1 MTGLEISLLSLTGAL
16 FPLALVLTCMV
27 LLRWS
32 GARAG
37 AAGAVAAAIL
47 GYARFGADLST
58 LGVATW
64 KGALLSFHV
73 LYIIWPSLLLYYLVH
88 ASGAIRSIAVSVS
101 SLTQDHILQLLILG
115 FAFSSFLQ
123 GVAGFGVPVAVV
135 APLLIGLGFPPI
147 QAAAVPLIGHS
158 WAVTMGDLASSFQAL
173 LAVTE
178 LPARPVGLWSALFL
192 GFACVLTG
200 FAIAHVHAGLL
211 PIRRCFGSIV
221 MLCLSMALT
230 QLALSYFGHWILA
243 SFCAGMVGLAV
254 SLVLARLS
262 QKDYPSLLGLFP
274 AWPAP
279 WGSGTPHREIAP
291 PVIERPMGFNWAFS
305 AYYVLIVVVT
315 AFTLVPIL
323 HDAANFFTV
332 TFYFPPTATR
342 LGWITEASSYT
353 LNVFG
358 HPGAYLCYT
367 ILFAWLI
374 YRRTGHLQ
382 EGAFVAALKSVWKSG
397 VPTTFGILFMVIMA
411 MIMTY
416 SGIIF
421 VLARGAIALAGPSYP
436 LFSPFVG
443 LLGCFMTGSN
453 TNSNVLFGVLQ
464 RDIAILLDKD
474 PYILAA
480 LQTTG
485 GALGSM
491 IAPAKVLVGCATAG
505 LSGREG
511 EVLSVTIKY
520 CLLMVALISVLG
532 SVVLTLSEK

>member
-1 MTGLEISLLSLTGAL
+1 MFDLDISFFTASAAL
-16 FPLALVLTCMV
+16 FPLALVLICMV
-27 LLRWS
+27 FFRWS
-32 GARAG
+32 GTKAG
-37 AAGAVAAAIL
+37 SVGAVSAAIV
-47 GYARFGADLST
+47 GYFGFGAVPSVLA
-58 LGVATW
+58 VATW

-88 ASGAIRSIAVSVS
+88 ASGAIRSIAVGVS

-158 WAVTMGDLASSFQAL
+158 WSVTMGDLASSFQAL

-178 LPARPVGLWSALFL
+178 LSAKPLGVWAALFL
-192 GFACVLTG
+192 GVACVVTG
-200 FAIAHVHAGLL
+200 FAIAHVHAGVL

-221 MLCLSMALT
+221 VLSLSMALT
-230 QLALSYFGHWILA
+230 QFALSYFGHWILA
-243 SFCAGMVGLAV
+243 SFCAGMVGLAA
-254 SLVLARLS
+254 SLILARLTREN
-262 QKDYPSLLGLFP
+262 YPTLLGLFP

-279 WGSGTPHREIAP
+279 WGRATPHREVAQAFR
-291 PVIERPMGFNWAFS
+291 ERRMGFNLAFS
-305 AYYVLIVVVT
+305 AYYVLIAVVT
-315 AFTLVPIL
+315 AFTLIPAL
-323 HDAANFFTV
+323 HDAANFFNV
-332 TFYFPPTATR
+332 RVRFPATATAM
-342 LGWITEASSYT
+342 GWMTESSSYE
-353 LNVFG
+353 LSVFG

-367 ILFAWLI
+367 IFLAWLI
-374 YRRTGHLQ
+374 YRVTGHLHK
-382 EGAFVAALKSVWKSG
+382 GAFVAALKSTWRSG
-397 VPTTFGILFMVIMA
+397 VPTSLGILFMVIMA
-411 MIMTY
+411 MVMTY
-416 SGIIF
+416 SGMTF
-421 VLARGAIALAGPSYP
+421 LLARGAIALAGPAYP
-436 LFSPFVG
+436 LLSPFVG

-520 CLLMVALISVLG
+520 CLLMVTLVSLIG
-532 SVVLTLSEK
+532 WVVLTLSEK

>member
-1 MTGLEISLLSLTGAL
+1 MSGLDISLFSLSAAV
-16 FPLALVLTCMV
+16 FPLALVLICMV
-27 LLRWS
+27 LFRWS
-32 GARAG
+32 GAKAGWVG
-37 AAGAVAAAIL
+37 AASAVIVGYAGFGAGFSVLAVAAA
-47 GYARFGADLST
+47 
-58 LGVATW
+58 
-64 KGALLSFHV
+64 KGALLSFYV

-88 ASGAIRSIAVSVS
+88 ASGAIRSIAVGVS

-173 LAVTE
+173 LAVTG
-178 LPARPVGLWSALFL
+178 LSAKPLGLWAALFL
-192 GFACVLTG
+192 GLTCIVTG
-200 FAIAHVHAGLL
+200 FAIAHVHGGFLA
-211 PIRRCFGSIV
+211 IRRCFGSIV
-221 MLCLSMALT
+221 VLCLSMALT
-230 QLALSYFGHWILA
+230 QLALSYSGHWILG
-243 SFCAGMVGLAV
+243 SFCAGMIGLAA
-254 SLVLARLS
+254 SLIVAKLS
-262 QKDYPSLLGLFP
+262 RKNYPSLLGLFP
-274 AWPAP
+274 VWPAR
-279 WGSGTPHREIAP
+279 SERRTPQREVAQAFR
-291 PVIERPMGFNWAFS
+291 ERPMGFNLAFS

-315 AFTLVPIL
+315 VFTLIPTL
-323 HDAANFFTV
+323 HDAADFFTV
-332 TFYFPPTATR
+332 TFRFPATATAK
-342 LGWITEASSYT
+342 GWITESSSYEF
-353 LNVFG
+353 NVLG

-374 YRRTGHLQ
+374 YRATGHLQ
-382 EGAFVAALKSVWKSG
+382 KGAFVAALKSTWRSG
-397 VPTTFGILFMVIMA
+397 VPTGLGILFMVIMA
-411 MIMTY
+411 MVMTY
-416 SGIIF
+416 SGMTF
-421 VLARGAIALAGPSYP
+421 LLARGAIALTGTAYP
-436 LFSPFVG
+436 LLSPFVG

-520 CLLMVALISVLG
+520 CLLMVALVSLIGWL
-532 SVVLTLSEK
+532 VLTLGEK

>member
-1 MTGLEISLLSLTGAL
+1 MSGLEISLLTASAAV
-16 FPLALVLTCMV
+16 FPLALVLICMV
-27 LLRWS
+27 LFRWS
-32 GARAG
+32 GAKAG
-37 AAGAVAAAIL
+37 SVGAFSAVIV
-47 GYARFGADLST
+47 GYAGFGAGLSV
-58 LGVATW
+58 LGIAAW

-88 ASGAIRSIAVSVS
+88 ASGAIRSIAVGVS
-101 SLTQDHILQLLILG
+101 DLTQDHILQLLILG
-115 FAFSSFLQ
+115 FAFASFLQ

-173 LAVTE
+173 LAVTG
-178 LPARPVGLWSALFL
+178 LAAKPLGLWAALFL
-192 GFACVLTG
+192 GLTCLVTG
-200 FAIAHVHAGLL
+200 FAIAHVHGGVL

-221 MLCLSMALT
+221 VLCVSMAAT
-230 QLALSYFGHWILA
+230 QLAFSYFGHWILA
-243 SFCAGMVGLAV
+243 SFCAGMVGLAS
-254 SLVLARLS
+254 SLILAKLS

-274 AWPAP
+274 VWPAP
-279 WGSGTPHREIAP
+279 WGRGTPHRKVAHAFL
-291 PVIERPMGFNWAFS
+291 ERPMGFNLAFS
-305 AYYVLIVVVT
+305 AYYVLIGIVT
-315 AFTLVPIL
+315 AFTLIPTL
-323 HDAANFFTV
+323 HDAANFLTATFRFPATV
-332 TFYFPPTATR
+332 TAM
-342 LGWITEASSYT
+342 GWITESSSYE

-374 YRRTGHLQ
+374 YRATGHLPK
-382 EGAFVAALKSVWKSG
+382 GAFVAALKSTSKSG
-397 VPTTFGILFMVIMA
+397 VPTSLGILFMVIMA
-411 MIMTY
+411 MVMTY
-416 SGIIF
+416 SGMTF
-421 VLARGAIALAGPSYP
+421 LLARGAIALAGNAYP
-436 LFSPFVG
+436 LLSPFVG

-474 PYILAA
+474 PYVLAA

-520 CLLMVALISVLG
+520 CLLMVTLVSLMG
-532 SVVLTLSEK
+532 WVVLTLGEK